1 MGTLHLTEQG
11 NVHETLRGA
20 LPGVTAKLFVR
31 TPEVYA
37 SLLKGGSI
45 AFFQA
50 WMRGDITS
58 DNIGLLIYLL
68 ASNKRLLR
76 TLPPPKS
83 THTTASQR
91 RYPLSTHHPDFLS
104 VWMGKRISF
113 GAGFFD
119 GLVETLDQALEGRYH
134 AICDAMVLRDY
145 DHVLY
150 VGQTM
155 GSFPAFFAENS
166 PNSRLHCLTHGHL
179 QKQTVQKEMQVR
191 GFDKRVTAEA
201 FDFPALQ
208 GRYDFIVVNHLL
220 EVIPAPQWE
229 YFFYKLKDMLRP
241 EGRIILQV
249 CLSAKEQGG
258 KERTLKNK
266 NEPGLWSFMA
276 YEDARFFSEITL
288 LPHIKKNYLRVREQ
302 KAYPK
307 DMARTCKLLRASL
320 DDHVLEL
327 RRHGDATAHRLLWA
341 FLLSLIEATCL
352 QGDIIPTHFVLE
364 HDV

>member
-1 MGTLHLTEQG
+1 MGTLHVTEQG

-31 TPEVYA
+31 TPEVYGF
-37 SLLKGGSI
+37 LLKGGAI
-45 AFFQA
+45 AFFHA

-58 DNIGLLIYLL
+58 DNIGLVIYLFV
-68 ASNKRLLR
+68 SNKRFLGAIKPR
-76 TLPPPKS
+76 KS
-83 THTTASQR
+83 TAIPQK
-91 RYPLSTHHPDFLS
+91 RYPLSLHHADFLS
-104 VWMGKRISF
+104 VWMGKRVSF

-119 GLVETLDQALEGRYH
+119 GLVETLDQAVEGRYH
-134 AICDAMVLRDY
+134 AIRDAMVLRDH
-145 DHVLY
+145 DTILY
-150 VGQTM
+150 IGQTM

-191 GFDKRVTAEA
+191 GFEKRVMAEA

-220 EVIPAPQWE
+220 EVIPAQQWGE
-229 YFFYKLKDMLRP
+229 LFYKLKDMLRP

-249 CLSAKEQGG
+249 CLSAKEDFSD
-258 KERTLKNK
+258 
-266 NEPGLWSFMA
+266 LWSLIA
-276 YEDARFFSEITL
+276 YEGSQLITEASL
-288 LPHIKKNYLRVREQ
+288 LRDTKKNYLRVREQ

-320 DDHVLEL
+320 DSHTREV
-327 RRHGDATAHRLLWA
+327 RRYSDAATHQLFWA
-341 FLLSLIEATCL
+341 FLLSLMEATCL